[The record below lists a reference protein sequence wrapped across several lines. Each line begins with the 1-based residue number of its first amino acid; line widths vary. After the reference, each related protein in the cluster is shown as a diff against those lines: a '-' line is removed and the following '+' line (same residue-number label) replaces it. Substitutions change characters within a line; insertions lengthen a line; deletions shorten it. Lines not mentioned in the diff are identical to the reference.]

1 MRRWRPALVCALL
14 ALAVGHPAQAGSF
27 SAVPVRIALTPVAR
41 TASLTI
47 ENHGE
52 EEVLVQ
58 SQMMAWS
65 QRDGSDVLE
74 ESRELLVSPPI
85 FRIPARGAQT
95 LRVGLMRNADPSRQL
110 TYRLFLQETPP
121 PPKAGQQ
128 GVTVALRLSLPVF
141 VAPVAPIAPQFRW
154 EARPAAGGSLAL
166 TLLNSGNAH
175 VQLVDFKLFLPDGA
189 LLAEQQVVAYVLA
202 GQSRSWVLKPTRA
215 WDGEKLKLTAKTDA
229 GEISAE
235 IAAASR

>member
-1 MRRWRPALVCALL
+1 MRRWRRALFGALL
-14 ALAVGHPAQAGSF
+14 ALAGGHLAQAGSF
-27 SAVPVRIALTPVAR
+27 GAIPVRIALTPVAR
-41 TASLTI
+41 TASLVI

-58 SQMMAWS
+58 SQVMAWS

-95 LRVGLMRNADPSRQL
+95 LRIGLMRNADPRRQL

-141 VAPVAPIAPQFRW
+141 VAPVAPIAPQLRW
-154 EARPAAGGSLAL
+154 EARPAAGGGLGL
-166 TLLNSGNAH
+166 TLLNAGNVH
-175 VQLVDFKLFLPDGA
+175 VQLIDFKLLLPDGT
-189 LLAEQQVVAYVLA
+189 LLAEQQSAAYVLA
-202 GQSRSWVLKPTRA
+202 GQSRSWVLKPAQA
-215 WDGEKLKLTAKTDA
+215 WGGGKLKLTAKTDA
-229 GEISAE
+229 GEVSAE
-235 IAAASR
+235 IVPVNP